1 MRPEA
6 IDKARVCSS
15 QQEDLT
21 AEHFI
26 ELISERAEECAA
38 WERTLR
44 SQGNLKDAEKMRKT
58 KEQMLKSLR
67 RLNDINSRKN
77 KHDR

>member
-15 QQEDLT
+15 QREGLS
-21 AEHFI
+21 AENFI
-26 ELISERAEECAA
+26 ELISKRAEECAT

-44 SQGNLKDAEKMRKT
+44 SQVNLKDAEKIRKT
-58 KEQMLKSLR
+58 KEQMLKSLK
-67 RLNDINSRKN
+67 RLNDTKSRAN
-77 KHDR
+77 K